1 MFTYDDSFYL
11 SEELIFEILSKV
23 SFKKFLTFKQVSKEW
38 WTIISS
44 SCFVEVIN
52 KRLPKASG
60 LIMTHL
66 DLEKFRFD
74 TPPWD
79 PDYFLRKK
87 SFEPKFISADGL
99 WDSLITEVNFLPDKA
114 RVLACSEGLFFCES
128 VRKRGLFW
136 ICNAATRDWAGLP
149 RPPPETCSRQTMRAA
164 FAVDPSDSC
173 HYMAVRFFVSL
184 TNEFGDMFEVFNSR
198 LGAWGKPKEI
208 PGPVSFRY
216 YGGPLFFNQ
225 TFHWLFSQRGHLEI
239 LAIDPKK
246 EEAICFDSPR
256 KSIPGT
262 YLGLIEYRGSLAIAG
277 YCDCTVCI
285 WVLVDYSGKV
295 WENHEINLR
304 ILWGTLI
311 VPRVEAMIGD
321 DVVLLS
327 SKLLDK
333 NGEFQMNGKYHW
345 YHISSKR
352 LTPAAEEFKF
362 DRKELWPF
370 RVTLNP
376 CPTIP

>member
-1 MFTYDDSFYL
+1 
-11 SEELIFEILSKV
+11 
-23 SFKKFLTFKQVSKEW
+23 
-38 WTIISS
+38 
-44 SCFVEVIN
+44 
-52 KRLPKASG
+52 
-60 LIMTHL
+60 
-66 DLEKFRFD
+66 
-74 TPPWD
+74 
-79 PDYFLRKK
+79 
-87 SFEPKFISADGL
+87 
-99 WDSLITEVNFLPDKA
+99 
-114 RVLACSEGLFFCES
+114 
-128 VRKRGLFW
+128 
-136 ICNAATRDWAGLP
+136 
-149 RPPPETCSRQTMRAA
+149 MRAA

-173 HYMAVRFFVSL
+173 HYTAVRFFVSL

-198 LGAWGKPKEI
+198 LGSWGKPKEI
-208 PGPVSFRY
+208 PGPVSFKF

-225 TFHWLFSQRGHLEI
+225 TFHWLFSQRGRLEI

-246 EEAICFDSPR
+246 EEAICFGSPR
-256 KSIPGT
+256 KSIP
-262 YLGLIEYRGSLAIAG
+262 
-277 YCDCTVCI
+277 
-285 WVLVDYSGKV
+285 GKV

-304 ILWGTLI
+304 FLWGTLI
-311 VPRVEAMIGD
+311 VPRVEAMIED

-376 CPTIP
+376 CPIIP

>member
-1 MFTYDDSFYL
+1 MVDHY
-11 SEELIFEILSKV
+11 IV
-23 SFKKFLTFKQVSKEW
+23 EW

-52 KRLPKASG
+52 KRLPEASG
-60 LIMTHL
+60 LIMSHL
-66 DLEKFRFD
+66 DFQKFRFD

-87 SFEPKFISADGL
+87 SFEPKFISAD
-99 WDSLITEVNFLPDKA
+99 
-114 RVLACSEGLFFCES
+114 
-128 VRKRGLFW
+128 
-136 ICNAATRDWAGLP
+136 ATRDWAGLQ

-173 HYMAVRFFVSL
+173 HYMAIRFFVSL

-198 LGAWGKPKEI
+198 LGSWGKP
-208 PGPVSFRY
+208 
-216 YGGPLFFNQ
+216 Q
-225 TFHWLFSQRGHLEI
+225 EI
-239 LAIDPKK
+239 LSKK
-246 EEAICFDSPR
+246 KHSR
-256 KSIPGT
+256 
-262 YLGLIEYRGSLAIAG
+262 
-277 YCDCTVCI
+277 
-285 WVLVDYSGKV
+285 
-295 WENHEINLR
+295 
-304 ILWGTLI
+304 
-311 VPRVEAMIGD
+311 D

-376 CPTIP
+376 CPKIP

>member
-1 MFTYDDSFYL
+1 MFTYDNSFYL

-23 SFKKFLTFKQVSKEW
+23 SFVKVFKFKRVSKQW

-44 SCFVEVIN
+44 PCFVEVIN
-52 KRLPKASG
+52 KRLPDASG
-60 LIMTHL
+60 LIMSRL

-114 RVLACSEGLFFCES
+114 RVLACSEGFFFCES

-149 RPPPETCSRQTMRAA
+149 RPPPETCSRQTMTAA

-198 LGAWGKPKEI
+198 LGSWGKPKEI
-208 PGPVSFRY
+208 PGP
-216 YGGPLFFNQ
+216 
-225 TFHWLFSQRGHLEI
+225 RGHLEI

-256 KSIPGT
+256 KSIPG
-262 YLGLIEYRGSLAIAG
+262 
-277 YCDCTVCI
+277 
-285 WVLVDYSGKV
+285 KV

-311 VPRVEAMIGD
+311 VPGVEAMIGD

-370 RVTLNP
+370 KVTLNP
-376 CPTIP
+376 CPKIP

>member
-1 MFTYDDSFYL
+1 MFTYDDSIYL
-11 SEELIFEILSKV
+11 SEELIFEILSNV

-52 KRLPKASG
+52 KRLPEASG
-60 LIMTHL
+60 LIMSHL

-99 WDSLITEVNFLPDKA
+99 WESLITEVNFLPDKA

-128 VRKRGLFW
+128 VRKRGL
-136 ICNAATRDWAGLP
+136 
-149 RPPPETCSRQTMRAA
+149 PPPETCSHQTMRAA

-198 LGAWGKPKEI
+198 LDSWGKPKEI

-216 YGGPLFFNQ
+216 YGGPL
-225 TFHWLFSQRGHLEI
+225 GHLEI

-246 EEAICFDSPR
+246 EEAIHLDSPR

-285 WVLVDYSGKV
+285 WVLVDYPGQV

-311 VPRVEAMIGD
+311 VPKVEAMIGD

-345 YHISSKR
+345 CHISSKR
-352 LTPAAEEFKF
+352 LTPAADEFKF
-362 DRKELWPF
+362 DSKELWPF

-376 CPTIP
+376 CPKIP

>member
-1 MFTYDDSFYL
+1 MFTYDNSFYL

-23 SFKKFLTFKQVSKEW
+23 SFVKVFKFKRVSKQW

-44 SCFVEVIN
+44 PCFVEVIN
-52 KRLPKASG
+52 KRLPDASG
-60 LIMTHL
+60 LIMSRL

-114 RVLACSEGLFFCES
+114 RVLACSEGFFFCES

-149 RPPPETCSRQTMRAA
+149 RPPPETCSRQTMTAA

-198 LGAWGKPKEI
+198 LGSWGKPKEI
-208 PGPVSFRY
+208 PGP
-216 YGGPLFFNQ
+216 
-225 TFHWLFSQRGHLEI
+225 LFSQRGHLEI

-311 VPRVEAMIGD
+311 VPGVEAMIGD

-370 RVTLNP
+370 KVTLNP
-376 CPTIP
+376 CPKIP